1 MSFFSEDNRP
11 EESSEDLPVLELA
24 ISTIPH
30 PFPPS
35 YQVLADTVDYN
46 SLTRSSSTSS
56 LPALSFDESWFLT
69 PPPCFTLEGPIH
81 METSPM
87 ENLLIEHPSMSVYQH
102 SPSTRCSLP
111 RTRHRSGSTGTA
123 HDSPASHF
131 SSDEADAPE
140 PHLDEVETV
149 SDRRHSTVQ
158 TVPRQRQ
165 AVYSLHQ
172 QEEKQCLQIRSAQ
185 KVSRGYHFIVVVM
198 RRLHWSTALH
208 VVGVGDNNVFRT
220 FIPTT

>member
-1 MSFFSEDNRP
+1 
-11 EESSEDLPVLELA
+11 
-24 ISTIPH
+24 
-30 PFPPS
+30 
-35 YQVLADTVDYN
+35 
-46 SLTRSSSTSS
+46 
-56 LPALSFDESWFLT
+56 
-69 PPPCFTLEGPIH
+69 

-140 PHLDEVETV
+140 PHLAEVETV

-185 KVSRGYHFIVVVM
+185 KVSKGYQFYRGSYEKTSLEHSVTCGGS
-198 RRLHWSTALH
+198 WCQ
-208 VVGVGDNNVFRT
+208 
-220 FIPTT
+220 

>member
-1 MSFFSEDNRP
+1 MCLNSCYYEFFFSEDNRA
-11 EESSEDLPVLELA
+11 EESSENLPVLELT

-35 YQVLADTVDYN
+35 YQVLADTTDSD
-46 SLTRSSSTSS
+46 SLTRSSSSSS

-102 SPSTRCSLP
+102 SPSTRSLP

-123 HDSPASHF
+123 HDSPASHL
-131 SSDEADAPE
+131 SSDEAEA
-140 PHLDEVETV
+140 EVETMT
-149 SDRRHSTVQ
+149 DRTHSTVQ
-158 TVPRQRQ
+158 TVPRQRR
-165 AVYSLHQ
+165 AMYSLHQ
-172 QEEKQCLQIRSAQ
+172 QQEKQCLQIRSAQ
-185 KVSRGYHFIVVVM
+185 KVSNGYQIYPGSYNFTGPQRYM
-198 RRLHWSTALH
+198 
-208 VVGVGDNNVFRT
+208 
-220 FIPTT
+220 